1 MTTLSLRDL
10 QITFPYQ
17 FSGQSLGVNVARGW
31 MPIFAQLCSDID
43 TALGSQKR
51 GFYWRQVKEKW
62 GSLRASF
69 RLNDGVYEREEG
81 LVRSLFD
88 LVGKAEKSSQIICA
102 ACGEPGRLD
111 TNDRY
116 LIALCQ
122 PHRDQL
128 LVGIAVP
135 IWATDEEAPR

>member
-1 MTTLSLRDL
+1 MTSPSLRDV
-10 QITFPYQ
+10 QSTFPYQ
-17 FSGQSLGVNVARGW
+17 FSQESLGVNVALGW
-31 MPIFAQLCSDID
+31 LPIFAQLCGDID

-81 LVRSLFD
+81 LVRSRFD
-88 LVGKAEKSSQIICA
+88 FAGKAEQRSQIICA
-102 ACGEPGRLD
+102 ACSEPGRLD

-116 LIALCQ
+116 LITLCQ
-122 PHRDQL
+122 PHLDQL

-135 IWATDEEAPR
+135 IWPTDEEAPR